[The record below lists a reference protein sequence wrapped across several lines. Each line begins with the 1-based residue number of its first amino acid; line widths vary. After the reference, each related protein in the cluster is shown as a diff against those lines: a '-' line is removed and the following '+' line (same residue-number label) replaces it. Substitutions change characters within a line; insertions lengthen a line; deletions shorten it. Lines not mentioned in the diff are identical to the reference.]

1 MKTIKQKE
9 IKNLV
14 KLGAAVDIT
23 AEEGSL
29 TRYRRLD
36 PIAVSRGKYG
46 MNGGLLKDN
55 QTGELYAIT
64 ARSSAWI
71 KTAFIIPFW
80 KIWNISARRN

>member
-29 TRYRRLD
+29 TRYGILQDQKR
-36 PIAVSRGKYG
+36 V
-46 MNGGLLKDN
+46 
-55 QTGELYAIT
+55 
-64 ARSSAWI
+64 
-71 KTAFIIPFW
+71 
-80 KIWNISARRN
+80 

>member
-1 MKTIKQKE
+1 MKKYTLRE
-9 IKNLV
+9 IKRFV
-14 KLGAAVDIT
+14 SLGAAVDIT

-64 ARSSAWI
+64 ARSSAL
-71 KTAFIIPFW
+71 FYYF
-80 KIWNISARRN
+80 